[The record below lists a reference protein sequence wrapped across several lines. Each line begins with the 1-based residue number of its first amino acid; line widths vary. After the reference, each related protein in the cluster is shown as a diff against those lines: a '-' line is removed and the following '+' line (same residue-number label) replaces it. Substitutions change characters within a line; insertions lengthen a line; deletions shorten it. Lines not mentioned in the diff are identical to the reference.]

1 MCTTLFSYNYNVNYP
16 IIIASNR
23 DEFYNRPTLDVNFW
37 NNYPNIIGGIDQ
49 KCLGTWL
56 GMTREG
62 KIGILTNYRDPKNH
76 QKKLKS
82 RGLLLKKFLTHDL
95 SIDDFIQILI
105 KNKDEYNGYNII
117 FGNFEKM
124 VYYSNKQNK
133 IKILDSGIFG
143 LSNAFLDTPWPK
155 VEMGKKLLSNATKT
169 RKQ

>member
-124 VYYSNKQNK
+124 VYYSLRHQER
-133 IKILDSGIFG
+133 S
-143 LSNAFLDTPWPK
+143 
-155 VEMGKKLLSNATKT
+155 
-169 RKQ
+169 